1 MQGWQRLAMR
11 VIKAGAGL
19 PAALL
24 VALGCA
30 LPVGAQASVAIWPS
44 GDGSR
49 ALVRNAS
56 GRPIMIDVPKALPP
70 IATSGGAAA
79 LQASQSMNVGGA
91 SATFNLSRAISAAN
105 LARVA
110 RIGLGAAGPI
120 AGLALLYDGLTWLN
134 DEWNVSEVQS
144 TYTAASGAYSANS
157 QAAGLALYLQQTGH
171 VGYLH
176 AGTWGVSGQITMCRQ
191 STPGNGCW
199 FWSKAGETTTVDRP
213 ATEAELEAKFL
224 ANLQA
229 NPTISDEV
237 VQAVSDFV
245 PIEEAVPGS
254 LQVTGP
260 SSVQGP
266 TETTVRQEGGNT
278 YTTTNQTTYNITYQ
292 GDTVTVTATT
302 NSTTV
307 DQNSNVV
314 HQSTTTTQAPAS
326 PEQAGAP
333 AEDLEC
339 GLPGTPPCKIDETGT
354 PQATNTVTAG
364 QAALTAAFDARD
376 SQVASSTQVESFGW
390 LPTLPSLNVSCSTIQ
405 VGNIWTFD
413 PCPGIEIGRTFFAFL
428 WGFFGLIYAW
438 RRVGETVAGGV

>member
-1 MQGWQRLAMR
+1 
-11 VIKAGAGL
+11 
-19 PAALL
+19 
-24 VALGCA
+24 
-30 LPVGAQASVAIWPS
+30 
-44 GDGSR
+44 
-49 ALVRNAS
+49 VRNAS
-56 GRPIMIDVPKALPP
+56 GRPIMIDVPKSLPP
-70 IATSGGAAA
+70 ISTSGGAAA
-79 LQASQSMNVGGA
+79 LQATQSFNVGGA
-91 SATFNLSRAISAAN
+91 SATVNLARAVTAAN
-105 LARVA
+105 LARYA
-110 RIGLGAAGPI
+110 RLGLGLMTPVGALLTVYEGVRYLNGVYEKSEVPSTLQGCWKEYGQSQCWSIEAFCAYRDSLYGGSYNIIPANSSWYQDGGRKRWDCKNNGEGGSMGSVFLSPSDECALGEVHNGTSCVAAGWT
-120 AGLALLYDGLTWLN
+120 G
-134 DEWNVSEVQS
+134 
-144 TYTAASGAYSANS
+144 AS
-157 QAAGLALYLQQTGH
+157 
-171 VGYLH
+171 
-176 AGTWGVSGQITMCRQ
+176 
-191 STPGNGCW
+191 
-199 FWSKAGETTTVDRP
+199 
-213 ATEAELEAKFL
+213 EAEVDAKIL
-224 ANLQA
+224 SNLQA
-229 NPTISDEV
+229 NPGLADEV

-245 PIEEAVPGS
+245 PLEEAVPGS
-254 LQVTGP
+254 VEVSGP

-278 YTTTNQTTYNITYQ
+278 YTTTNQTTYNLTYQ

-314 HQSTTTTQAPAS
+314 HQSTTTTEAPAS
-326 PEQAGAP
+326 PEQAGGP

-354 PQATNTVTAG
+354 PQPTDTVTAG

-390 LPTLPSLNVSCSTIQ
+390 LPSLPTLNVSCSTIQ